1 MPRPPASLHP
11 QPLPVLS
18 GAQLPAMTFIP
29 DEDSEAGR
37 GIVTARIAGP
47 LRGPARAGP
56 GCLALFLVLKDMS
69 AVGAPGSQGGGSFQS
84 GPGRGTVRSSAI
96 CFLQEGRKRAQPRR
110 ADGGLRRGN
119 EQ

>member
-11 QPLPVLS
+11 QPLPDLPR
-18 GAQLPAMTFIP
+18 AQLPAMTFIP

-56 GCLALFLVLKDMS
+56 GCLALLLVLKDMS
-69 AVGAPGSQGGGSFQS
+69 AVGAPGSEGGGSFQS
-84 GPGRGTVRSSAI
+84 GPGRGTRGWSSSRNCEVLSHLLPAGG
-96 CFLQEGRKRAQPRR
+96 QEEGTAKE
-110 ADGGLRRGN
+110 G
-119 EQ
+119 